1 MTKRR
6 EKALVALSL
15 AATLPPLFF
24 AVAALAGT
32 RAMPPPD
39 WIVTPIDRMLP
50 VVPLAVWPYLS
61 WYVAPALIFAVP
73 LSTFRKL
80 CASVLLSFLLCA
92 IGHLTF
98 PITMTR
104 PVLAAGRGLST
115 LLLHRLYAVD
125 PPVNL
130 FPSFHAAIAVV
141 VLYLQLPSRP
151 LMITIRTWMGL
162 VCISCVLTKQHYILD
177 VIAGALVGHFASLT
191 SEDVVRIFGPK
202 STTTEE
208 IFTMPL

>member
-24 AVAALAGT
+24 AVAALART
-32 RAMPPPD
+32 RAIPPPD

-50 VVPLAVWPYLS
+50 VIPLAVWPYLS

-80 CASVLLSFLLCA
+80 CASVLLSFLLCT

-104 PVLAAGRGLST
+104 PVLAAGGGLST
-115 LLLHRLYAVD
+115 LLLHQLYAID

-141 VLYLQLPSRP
+141 ALHLEQRSP
-151 LMITIRTWMGL
+151 LLTIAIRTWMTL
-162 VCISCVLTKQHYILD
+162 VCVSCVLTKQHYILD
-177 VIAGALVGHFASLT
+177 VIAGLLVGTLACALSAGAVTAGLR
-191 SEDVVRIFGPK
+191 SRAA
-202 STTTEE
+202 TTTE
-208 IFTMPL
+208 LGA